1 MTKFFKDNGLTIV
14 LMLLFLGSLVGQ
26 WLTGVRFENQ
36 QLMEHGEA
44 PISAV
49 AFLRDATFL
58 STVFENWE
66 SEFLQMA
73 MYVILTAV
81 LFQRGSAES
90 EDPDAKPRDAT
101 LNRKTRNPAAPA
113 PLRAGPTA
121 RWLYAH
127 SLGLTL
133 LILFVLS
140 FSLHWFFSAK
150 QAAEEAAL
158 HGETVEPLWAYLA
171 SPQLWFESFQ
181 NWQSEFLSA
190 AVLVVLSVWLR
201 QKNSPESKPVT
212 APHDQTGT

>member
-1 MTKFFKDNGLTIV
+1 MAKFFKDNGLTII
-14 LMLLFLGSLVGQ
+14 LMVLFLGSLVGQ

-36 QLMEHGEA
+36 QLAEHGEA

-90 EDPDAKPRDAT
+90 KDPDEEPRDPA
-101 LNRKTRNPAAPA
+101 LNRKTRSPTAPA
-113 PLRAGPTA
+113 PLKAGPTV
-121 RWLYAH
+121 RWIYAH

-133 LILFVLS
+133 VSLFLIS
-140 FSLHWFFSAK
+140 FGFHWYFSAL

-158 HGETVEPLWAYLA
+158 HRQAPEPLLAYLA

-190 AVLVVLSVWLR
+190 AVLVVLSIWLR
-201 QKNSPESKPVT
+201 QTNSPESKAVN